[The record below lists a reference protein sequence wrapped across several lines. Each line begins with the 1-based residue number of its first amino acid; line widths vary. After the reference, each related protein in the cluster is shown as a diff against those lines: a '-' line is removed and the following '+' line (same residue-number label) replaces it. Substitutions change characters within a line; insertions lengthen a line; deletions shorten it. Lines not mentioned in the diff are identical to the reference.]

1 MPVTIVVG
9 GQFGSEGKGKVAHY
23 FAKKERAKISI
34 RVGGSNSGHTV
45 IDSTGKA
52 VIFRQL
58 PTACL
63 LSGVESVIGAGSYI
77 KPDVLLQEI
86 YLHKID
92 GRRVHIDPY
101 AVVINDECQ
110 AMEASS
116 ELTNKIGSTQSG
128 TGAAVV
134 ARILRDGTAM
144 FAKDDERL
152 KDFIAPTKTIMRNA
166 LSHGENLVLEG
177 TQGYGLSVLHSQ
189 FYPFVT
195 SRDTTAASFLS
206 EAGLSPLDVKSVIMV
221 IRAFPIRV
229 AGNSG
234 PLENEI
240 SWNELNSSSGAIL
253 DLTERTSVTGKIRRI
268 AEFDSS
274 IVNEA
279 IQANNPNH
287 IVLNHVDYVDR
298 SIFDKNTLSEKSRS
312 FLAKIAQGIEGE
324 IDYVGTGPST
334 IFQNENRNELHTFVA

>member
-45 IDSTGKA
+45 IDETGKA

-86 YLHKID
+86 YRHKID
-92 GRRVHIDPY
+92 GRLVHIDPH

-110 AMEASS
+110 AAEADS
-116 ELTNKIGSTQSG
+116 ELTNRIGSTQSG

-134 ARILRDGTAM
+134 ARILRDGTAT
-144 FAKDDERL
+144 FAKDDIRL
-152 KDFIAPTKTIMRNA
+152 KDFIAPTKKIMRNA
-166 LSHGENLVLEG
+166 ISHGEDLVIEG
-177 TQGYGLSVLHSQ
+177 TQGYGLSVLHSH

-206 EAGLSPLDVKSVIMV
+206 EAGLSPLDVKNVVMV

-240 SWNELNSSSGAIL
+240 AWSELNLSSGAKL

-268 AEFDSS
+268 AEFDAD

-279 IQANNPNH
+279 VEVNNPSH
-287 IVLNHVDYVDR
+287 IVLNHVDYADR
-298 SIFDKNTLSEKSRS
+298 SIFNQSRMS
-312 FLAKIAQGIEGE
+312 SKAIDLFEEVAAKVNGS
-324 IDYVGTGPST
+324 IDYIGTGPNT
-334 IFQNENRNELHTFVA
+334 IFKPENRGLMNTFVA